1 MKIDHNKDSLEDV
14 IITAARQLFMER
26 GYVDTTM
33 SQIAVK
39 AGINRSTL
47 HYYFRTKDK
56 MFKTVY
62 ADLILA
68 FALRIQNI
76 FSEESPFLDKVEKV
90 LDEYIL
96 IFRKYPDLP
105 WFILSETRRDIRYM
119 QETVK
124 SLNFDKYPRM
134 VEKYLRDEMQ
144 KGHLKTVPVPVI
156 FLTFYS
162 QLIFPFVGK
171 NIIIRFFCENDDQ
184 FQSLIAEWKKQILW
198 QMKNL
203 LCHD

>member
-1 MKIDHNKDSLEDV
+1 MTHNKVSLEDV

-26 GYVDTTM
+26 GYVNTSM
-33 SQIAVK
+33 SEIALK
-39 AGINRSTL
+39 AGINRPTL

-56 MFKTVY
+56 MFKAVY
-62 ADLILA
+62 ADLIFA
-68 FALRIQNI
+68 FAPKIQNI

-96 IFRKYPDLP
+96 IFKKYPDLP
-105 WFILSETRRDIRYM
+105 WFILSETRRDIQYM
-119 QETVK
+119 QKTVK
-124 SLNFDKYPRM
+124 SLNFDKYPMM
-134 VEKYLRDEMQ
+134 VEKYLRDEMK
-144 KGHLKTVPVPVI
+144 KGHLKTVPIPVV

-171 NIIIRFFCENDDQ
+171 NIIISFFCENDDQ
-184 FQSLIAEWKKQILW
+184 FQSLIAEWKKQILL

-203 LCHD
+203 LCYD

>member
-1 MKIDHNKDSLEDV
+1 MTHNKVSLEDV

-26 GYVDTTM
+26 GYVNTSM
-33 SQIAVK
+33 SEIALK
-39 AGINRSTL
+39 AGINRPTL

-56 MFKTVY
+56 MFKAVY
-62 ADLILA
+62 ADLIFA
-68 FALRIQNI
+68 FAPKIQNI

-96 IFRKYPDLP
+96 IFKKYPDLP

-119 QETVK
+119 QKTVK
-124 SLNFDKYPRM
+124 SLNFDKYPMM
-134 VEKYLRDEMQ
+134 VEKYLRDEMK
-144 KGHLKTVPVPVI
+144 KGHLKTVPIPVV

-171 NIIIRFFCENDDQ
+171 NIIISFFCENDDQ
-184 FQSLIAEWKKQILW
+184 FQSLIAEWKKQILL

-203 LCHD
+203 LCYD

>member
-1 MKIDHNKDSLEDV
+1 MDHNKDSLEDV
-14 IITAARQLFMER
+14 IITAARQLFMEL

-39 AGINRSTL
+39 AGINRPTL

-56 MFKTVY
+56 MFKAVY

-68 FALRIQNI
+68 FAPKIEDIL
-76 FSEESPFLDKVEKV
+76 SEKSSFIDKVGKI

-96 IFRKYPDLP
+96 ILRKYPDLP
-105 WFILSETRRDIRYM
+105 WFILSETRRDIQYM
-119 QETVK
+119 QKMVK
-124 SLNFDKYPRM
+124 SLDFDKYPKM
-134 VEKYLRDEMQ
+134 AAKYLQDEMQ
-144 KGHLKTVPVPVI
+144 KGHLKTVPIPVV

-171 NIIIRFFCENDDQ
+171 NIIISFFCENDDQ
-184 FQSLIAEWKKQILW
+184 FQSLITEWKKQILW

-203 LCHD
+203 LCYD

>member
-1 MKIDHNKDSLEDV
+1 MTHNKVSLEDV

-26 GYVDTTM
+26 GYVNTSM
-33 SQIAVK
+33 SEIALK
-39 AGINRSTL
+39 AGINRPTL

-56 MFKTVY
+56 MFKAVY
-62 ADLILA
+62 ADLIFA
-68 FALRIQNI
+68 FAPKIQNI

-96 IFRKYPDLP
+96 IFKKYPDLP

-119 QETVK
+119 QKTVK
-124 SLNFDKYPRM
+124 SLNFDKYPMM
-134 VEKYLRDEMQ
+134 VEKYLRNEMK
-144 KGHLKTVPVPVI
+144 KGHLKTVPIPVV

-162 QLIFPFVGK
+162 QLIFPFVCK
-171 NIIIRFFCENDDQ
+171 NIIISFFCENDDQ
-184 FQSLIAEWKKQILW
+184 FQSLIAEWKKQILL

-203 LCHD
+203 LCYD

>member
-1 MKIDHNKDSLEDV
+1 
-14 IITAARQLFMER
+14 
-26 GYVDTTM
+26 
-33 SQIAVK
+33 
-39 AGINRSTL
+39 
-47 HYYFRTKDK
+47 
-56 MFKTVY
+56 
-62 ADLILA
+62 ILA

-124 SLNFDKYPRM
+124 SLNFDKYLRM

-171 NIIIRFFCENDDQ
+171 NIIISFFCENDDQ